1 MDLFVK
7 YVKFLVITEI
17 QYDFFL
23 LFIIISF
30 HAIKNDCDSL

>member
-17 QYDFFL
+17 QYDFW

-30 HAIKNDCDSL
+30 EAIKNDCDSL